1 MKKYI
6 ALLLCV
12 LMVASCFVGC
22 GKKEEPVDLVVWTAY
37 AEGTPSYEVAVQK
50 IAEFEESRG
59 VNLEVKHYG
68 SDLATVLYTAL
79 DSGERIDVFPLGSTI
94 QLNGQFDHTM
104 DITEYVENSDIKDR
118 SYPIQL
124 QCIKETSPDGNAYH
138 AIPTLSSFGAY
149 WYNKDAF
156 AAAGV
161 DGISPNPTFEEF
173 EAVCDKLVAAGYSP
187 IALDSAYA
195 GSTFGIL
202 CGRLV
207 GEEAVGK
214 MVFEGGFSENERFVA
229 LCQRMID
236 WVNKGYF
243 DPTAPAEFPASQ
255 NKIGLTGEVV
265 MVSCG
270 LWVSGEIEEMTG
282 AEINWGSFSYPIDPD
297 FEEGTRGASVS
308 STCNCINVNCENP
321 DLAWDYIYYMSTGE
335 VNKAIT
341 DADVYLVDDRTM
353 EPLPRFADA
362 QTILEGITESINYA
376 GGLHNNADIKTSVND
391 VVIQLFSGEF
401 ATGEEAAAAFDALIQ

>member
-6 ALLLCV
+6 ALALCLLMIV
-12 LMVASCFVGC
+12 SCFVGC
-22 GKKEEPVDLVVWTAY
+22 GKKENEDVDLVVWTAY
-37 AEGTPSYEVAVQK
+37 AEGTPSYEVACEK

-68 SDLATVLYTAL
+68 TDLTTVLYTAL

-94 QLNGQFDHTM
+94 QLNAQFDHTM
-104 DITEYVENSDIKDR
+104 DITEYVESSDIKEH
-118 SYPIQL
+118 SYPIL
-124 QCIKETSPDGNAYH
+124 LEEIKKQSPNNDEYH
-138 AIPTLSSFGAY
+138 AIPTLSSFGCY

-156 AAAGV
+156 DAAGV
-161 DGISPNPTFEEF
+161 TETPVTIEEF

-195 GSTFGIL
+195 PSTFGIY

-207 GEEAVGK
+207 GEEAIGE
-214 MVFEGGFSENERFVA
+214 MIENGGFAENERFVD

-236 WVNKGYF
+236 WKAKGYF
-243 DPTAPAEFPASQ
+243 DPNAPAEFPASQ
-255 NKIGLTGEVV
+255 NKIGLTGDVV

-282 AEINWGSFSYPIDPD
+282 AQINWGAFPYPIDPD
-297 FEEGTRGASVS
+297 FADGTTGASVS

-321 DLAWDYIYYMSTGE
+321 DLAWDYMTYMATGE
-335 VNKAIT
+335 ANKAIT
-341 DADVYLVDDRTM
+341 DADVYLVDDM
-353 EPLPRFADA
+353 QAEPLPRFVEA
-362 QTILEGITESINYA
+362 QQIIANMTENVNYA
-376 GGLHNNADIKTSVND
+376 GGLHNNADIKTSIND
-391 VVIQLFSGEF
+391 VCIQLFSGAF
-401 ATGEEAAAAFDALIQ
+401 KTGEEAAAAFDAVIQ